1 MENSGFTSL
10 DVEALPLPTDQ
21 AKIKQWTT
29 WLSGLYQAKKSQSI
43 TQLWWQH
50 FVRLTYVPYQIS
62 VSFFMHLFPESFLLA
77 AASVLAD
84 RVIRTNTIYP
94 DMMFPNSYLKSL
106 IKADWFSFFLQLT
119 SGSSLLF
126 CYWNFSVSFSITGK
140 YLVQIYQSIQNG
152 NSNNKMLHKH
162 NKQQDSG

>member
-1 MENSGFTSL
+1 MAVRPVSSK
-10 DVEALPLPTDQ
+10 
-21 AKIKQWTT
+21 KISKASPSSDGNT
-29 WLSGLYQAKKSQSI
+29 L
-43 TQLWWQH
+43 
-50 FVRLTYVPYQIS
+50 VRLTYVPYQIS

-84 RVIRTNTIYP
+84 SVIRTNTIYP

-126 CYWNFSVSFSITGK
+126 CY
-140 YLVQIYQSIQNG
+140 
-152 NSNNKMLHKH
+152 
-162 NKQQDSG
+162 